1 MKLKKVLLA
10 AATMLGTTLA
20 WAQGAA
26 PAFPTKPITF
36 VVPAAVGGLTDV
48 LVRAIADEMSKSMGQ
63 TIVVD
68 NKTGASGIVATQ
80 AVARAAPDG
89 YTVLV
94 TGSTP
99 IVNAPLMNQK
109 LPYDVRRDLAFVS
122 KVLVGQLLL
131 TTNAQTVPAT
141 DMRSF
146 VEWAAHNKGRVS
158 YGSHGDGTVGH
169 LVGSSLSHS
178 QKLDM
183 VHAAYRGEAP
193 MVQDLLGGQLTWAV
207 TSVGTALPHLR
218 SGKLRVLAVIGDRR
232 VADLPDVPTMA
243 QAGFPDP
250 EFNMPS
256 WVGMFA
262 PVATPPAVLD
272 KLQKEAKAALQTT
285 AVKAR
290 MQAYAMGPVG
300 GTGAD
305 FRREYDATIMPTYER
320 LLKAAGVKPQQ

>member
-1 MKLKKVLLA
+1 MTLKNTLLA
-10 AATMLGTTLA
+10 AATLLCATLA
-20 WAQGAA
+20 SAQGI
-26 PAFPTKPITF
+26 FPTKPITF
-36 VVPAAVGGLTDV
+36 IVPAAVGGLVDV
-48 LVRAIADEMSKSMGQ
+48 QVRAIADEMSRSMGQ
-63 TIVVD
+63 PILVE

-80 AVARAAPDG
+80 TVARAAPDG

-99 IVNAPLMNQK
+99 IVNAPLLNEK
-109 LPYDVRRDLAFVS
+109 LSYDVRRDLAFVS
-122 KVLVGQLLL
+122 KLVAGQLLL

-141 DMRSF
+141 NMRAF
-146 VEWAAHNKGRVS
+146 VDWAARNKGRVS
-158 YGSHGDGTVGH
+158 YGSHGDGTIGH
-169 LVGSSLSHS
+169 LVGSSLSQT

-193 MVQDLLGGQLTWAV
+193 MAQDLLGGQLTWAV
-207 TSVGTALPHLR
+207 TSVGTALPHVR

-256 WVGMFA
+256 WIGMFA
-262 PVATPPAVLD
+262 PSATPPAVLD
-272 KLQKEAKAALQTT
+272 KLQKEAQAALQTT
-285 AVKAR
+285 GVKAR
-290 MQAYAMGPVG
+290 MQAYAMSPVG
-300 GTGAD
+300 STGTD

-320 LLKAAGVKPQQ
+320 VLKAAGVKPQQ